1 MRNTNT
7 NCSTTGITS
16 CNTNGN
22 TNCITACNTTGITN
36 YSATRITT
44 PVILRDICFS
54 YDNGN
59 TWILNNV
66 NLTINSGE
74 RVAIVG
80 ANGSGKS
87 TLSKIISGLT
97 APDSGYVQLCGEKV
111 FDNTTAHSLAYKEAR
126 KHIGTLFQSPEDQ
139 IITTVVEDDIAFGLE
154 NLQIPRE
161 KMQNRISRALQAIHM
176 ENKRYANPSSMSGG
190 QQQKIALACSIA
202 MNSQLL
208 VLDEPTSMLDTYS
221 RKSVDDLLNNL
232 HKNGTSIVQIT
243 HRLEECKNANRI
255 LLLENSKLKEISF
268 EDLET
273 YFSNINSANN
283 NFIKISE
290 CKNSTENSNCG
301 NKSDDAIKIS
311 NLNVK
316 YDKTSP
322 AVIDDYSLTV
332 KSGEIVA
339 IISKNGS
346 GKSTL
351 AKTVC
356 GLLKADSGTITV
368 DGIPVIGKT
377 SRNDRRKLRSTIG
390 YVMQLPEQ
398 QLFAQTVQDDVAYGP
413 QNFGLKG
420 ETLKE
425 RVNET
430 LRLLHIEDLAESS
443 PFALSGGQQR
453 LVAIA
458 GVLACKPRVLVL
470 DEPTAGLDFEAASRI
485 LEILY
490 TLHNQGVTI
499 VLITHN
505 IQEAKTLG
513 ARIVSIEQNGN
524 KNNQVDKNQVDKNQK
539 DKRKTTSNNQT
550 KIQRKNKN
558 ENKSDIKPAEQ
569 YESKSEILP
578 AERPEKS
585 LLASF
590 DPRVTLFSC
599 FIIML
604 SAFSITNYT
613 QLTIL
618 AIATILLT
626 FIARISLI
634 KLLSSLHMIIAVFI
648 FSGILNIL
656 SVRTGTVLA
665 NIATIPITSDGINY
679 SILFATRFSLVII
692 IGAIVVLTM
701 SQTVLT
707 ESCARLLS
715 PLKHI
720 GIPTQE
726 ISLIMSLAMRFLPTL
741 ASEAHAVALAQ
752 IARGSSIRDG
762 SFKQRIHAITAIIV
776 PGFAS
781 VIRHADTLALA
792 LDSRCYTPGA
802 KRTHL
807 HTWRVLIK
815 DISLL
820 VTSLIIVSAIIA
832 CKILYLY

>member
-22 TNCITACNTTGITN
+22 TNCITACNTTGITS
-36 YSATRITT
+36 YSTTRITT

-59 TWILNNV
+59 NWILNNV

-161 KMQNRISRALQAIHM
+161 KMQNRISKALKAIHM

-243 HRLEECKNANRI
+243 HSLEECKNANRI

-273 YFSNINSANN
+273 HFSNINSANN

-290 CKNSTENSNCG
+290 RKNSTENSNCV
-301 NKSDDAIKIS
+301 NKSDDAIKIF
-311 NLNVK
+311 NLTVK

-351 AKTVC
+351 AKTIC

-368 DGIPVIGKT
+368 DGIPVTGKT
-377 SRNDRRKLRSTIG
+377 SRDDRRKLRSTIG

-398 QLFAQTVQDDVAYGP
+398 QLFADTVRNDVAYGP

-425 RVNET
+425 RVDET
-430 LRLLHIEDLAESS
+430 LRLLRIENLAEKS

-485 LEILY
+485 LEILH

-505 IQEAKTLG
+505 IQEAKALG
-513 ARIVSIEQNGN
+513 ARIVSIEQSGN
-524 KNNQVDKNQVDKNQK
+524 KNNQVDKNQVYKNQK
-539 DKRKTTSNNQT
+539 DKRENTSN
-550 KIQRKNKN
+550 
-558 ENKSDIKPAEQ
+558 IKPVKQ
-569 YESKSEILP
+569 
-578 AERPEKS
+578 PEKS
-585 LLASF
+585 LLSSF

-648 FSGILNIL
+648 FSGLLNIL

-692 IGAIVVLTM
+692 IGAIVVLTI

-720 GIPTQE
+720 CIPTQE

-752 IARGSSIRDG
+752 IARGSSIHDG

-807 HTWRVLIK
+807 HTWRVRIK